1 MSRVIYNQVDTDAQ
15 LVQRLCQVYG
25 RISLASDDPQL
36 LCESATHSLATKLM
50 CKSLYF
56 AYKAY
61 QIEKPSAYRQ
71 REMAEQSTYA
81 PETPHFEEKP
91 EVQHIA

>member
-1 MSRVIYNQVDTDAQ
+1 MIPNFFVSLAH
-15 LVQRLCQVYG
+15 RLC
-25 RISLASDDPQL
+25 DPADVQ
-36 LCESATHSLATKLM
+36 
-50 CKSLYF
+50 SLYF

-71 REMAEQSTYA
+71 REMAQQSTYA

-91 EVQHIA
+91 EVQHLA

>member
-1 MSRVIYNQVDTDAQ
+1 MLMSSWYNGYVRFMVASAWPQMIPNFFV
-15 LVQRLCQVYG
+15 
-25 RISLASDDPQL
+25 SLGQWL
-36 LCESATHSLATKLM
+36 YHSAHIQ
-50 CKSLYF
+50 SLYF

-71 REMAEQSTYA
+71 REMAQQSTYA
-81 PETPHFEEKP
+81 PETPHFEEKS

>member
-1 MSRVIYNQVDTDAQ
+1 MLSTFRWVLLIISWYNGYVRFMVASAWPQMIPNFFVSLDHLWYCSAY
-15 LVQRLCQVYG
+15 VQ
-25 RISLASDDPQL
+25 
-36 LCESATHSLATKLM
+36 
-50 CKSLYF
+50 SLYF

-71 REMAEQSTYA
+71 REMAQQSTYA

-91 EVQHIA
+91 EVQHLA

>member
-1 MSRVIYNQVDTDAQ
+1 MS
-15 LVQRLCQVYG
+15 
-25 RISLASDDPQL
+25 
-36 LCESATHSLATKLM
+36 
-50 CKSLYF
+50 KSLYF

-61 QIEKPSAYRQ
+61 QKEKPSAYRQ
-71 REMAEQSTYA
+71 REMAQQSTYA